1 MYEIIHGSVFYS
13 DSFYGEVDFVER
25 SFSKTFLKRFTFD
38 FIITGNGYI
47 EARELDPFLQ
57 ELFDAR
63 YHVSIGT
70 FQKKIRPPLWRGRF
84 RHPSFLLSEPL
95 KFASEGFKILSA
107 PLKKYSESP
116 CVRVYPPQGE
126 IGFFLE
132 CPIYYFLYRWQ
143 ACGFEYSRQKC
154 RNYGAD
160 ISVTMVVI
168 RGKLII

>member
-1 MYEIIHGSVFYS
+1 MLILQFMYEIIHGSVFYS

-63 YHVSIGT
+63 YHVSI
-70 FQKKIRPPLWRGRF
+70 
-84 RHPSFLLSEPL
+84 
-95 KFASEGFKILSA
+95 
-107 PLKKYSESP
+107 
-116 CVRVYPPQGE
+116 
-126 IGFFLE
+126 
-132 CPIYYFLYRWQ
+132 YYFLYRWQ